1 MLKNKLKKNFKCGIK
16 CPEIDFAKKM
26 RQCSLQQLIK
36 MKDENLNKNPLI
48 CQGLPLQGKEINT
61 LICNISMSVVKPIN
75 LLSINTQYVGFSF
88 LIQYDYKTE
97 YS

>member
-1 MLKNKLKKNFKCGIK
+1 MTSQ
-16 CPEIDFAKKM
+16 KM
-26 RQCSLQQLIK
+26 RQCSLKQLIK

>member
-1 MLKNKLKKNFKCGIK
+1 MENGSPILGEPNAPITLIEFGDYQCFFCNKFFH
-16 CPEIDFAKKM
+16 ETE
-26 RQCSLQQLIK
+26 
-36 MKDENLNKNPLI
+36 DENLNKNPLI

>member
-1 MLKNKLKKNFKCGIK
+1 MAG
-16 CPEIDFAKKM
+16 
-26 RQCSLQQLIK
+26 
-36 MKDENLNKNPLI
+36 